1 MEKKIKINNL
11 VNLIF
16 SCIIFIF
23 EIMPESVK
31 WVGSNG
37 PNSANTV
44 YLTSY
49 IMDVGLMLWGIGFL
63 TLIIV
68 LLTITNIII
77 NAVTL
82 LDDRNKLKITTLVT
96 TFICLLG
103 SIILIMLMMQ
113 YVTLQNI
120 FIMVF
125 FLIQMILLIV
135 NLCLS
140 IKQKKLSKDIDREK
154 DAI

>member
-1 MEKKIKINNL
+1 
-11 VNLIF
+11 
-16 SCIIFIF
+16 
-23 EIMPESVK
+23 
-31 WVGSNG
+31 
-37 PNSANTV
+37 
-44 YLTSY
+44 
-49 IMDVGLMLWGIGFL
+49 MLWGIGFL

-96 TFICLLG
+96 TSICLLG
-103 SIILIMLMMQ
+103 SIILIMLMRQ

-140 IKQKKLSKDIDREK
+140 VKQKKLSKDIDMEQ

>member
-103 SIILIMLMMQ
+103 SIILIMLMRQ

-125 FLIQMILLIV
+125 FLIQIILLIDS
-135 NLCLS
+135 LRMS
-140 IKQKKLSKDIDREK
+140 YKQKKLNSVKEESNEQ
-154 DAI
+154 

>member
-16 SCIIFIF
+16 SCIILIF

-31 WVGSNG
+31 WSWSNG
-37 PNSANTV
+37 PDKANTV
-44 YLTSY
+44 YPTSY
-49 IMDVGLMLWGIGFL
+49 IMDPGLMLWGIGFL

-103 SIILIMLMMQ
+103 SIILIMLMRQ

-125 FLIQMILLIV
+125 FLIQIILLIDS
-135 NLCLS
+135 LRMS
-140 IKQKKLSKDIDREK
+140 YKQKKLNSVKEESNEQ
-154 DAI
+154 

>member
-49 IMDVGLMLWGIGFL
+49 IMDPGLMLWGIGFL

-103 SIILIMLMMQ
+103 SIILIMLMRQ

-125 FLIQMILLIV
+125 FLIQIILLIDS
-135 NLCLS
+135 LRMS
-140 IKQKKLSKDIDREK
+140 YKQKKLNSVKEESNEQ
-154 DAI
+154 

>member
-1 MEKKIKINNL
+1 
-11 VNLIF
+11 
-16 SCIIFIF
+16 
-23 EIMPESVK
+23 
-31 WVGSNG
+31 
-37 PNSANTV
+37 
-44 YLTSY
+44 
-49 IMDVGLMLWGIGFL
+49 MLWGIGFL

-103 SIILIMLMMQ
+103 SIILIMLMRQ

-125 FLIQMILLIV
+125 FLIQMILLIDS
-135 NLCLS
+135 LRMS
-140 IKQKKLSKDIDREK
+140 YKQKKLNSVKEESNEQ
-154 DAI
+154 